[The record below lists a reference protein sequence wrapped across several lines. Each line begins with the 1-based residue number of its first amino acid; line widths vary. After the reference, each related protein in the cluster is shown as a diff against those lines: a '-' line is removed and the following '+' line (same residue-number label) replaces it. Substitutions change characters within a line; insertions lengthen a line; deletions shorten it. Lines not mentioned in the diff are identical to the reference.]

1 MVTAPRLLLLLLG
14 PGCAPVSAALDDTA
28 APDTAHTPG
37 DSGTD
42 SGPGPDSG
50 PDTGTDSGDP
60 SDTGDP
66 GPLVYDVYACPDGV
80 GDVDTITEAVAVV
93 PDGGRIAVCNARF
106 GEFLLIER
114 PMTIFSTTGGDTT
127 WLEGDD
133 NGTGT
138 LVTVRGAAV
147 SIEGITLRGAGMA
160 AVVEDGEL
168 TLRDL
173 VVRENRAPGR
183 DGAVVGAVRSRLA
196 VHGAWFRDDEGTV
209 TVRAV
214 ESELEV
220 HGTLFDDDLGG
231 FGSAV
236 ELVGGTLVARSTRFR
251 GDSSGVTIREG
262 SAELTN
268 DTWLVADGATAIA
281 GTTGVAEVSLL
292 NSVIVG
298 VEGNTYGVI
307 ASSPEV
313 RYSVLYNLEASLCTP
328 NCGPPAGEGVFE
340 ADPLLDTW
348 DLGLGAGSPGVDAGD
363 PAAAWNDVD
372 GSRNDLGWEGG
383 PYAR

>member
-1 MVTAPRLLLLLLG
+1 MVSAPRLLLFLVAA
-14 PGCAPVSAALDDTA
+14 GCVPVSAKLDDTG
-28 APDTAHTPG
+28 APDSEDAGEETAGDSESG
-37 DSGTD
+37 DSGA
-42 SGPGPDSG
+42 
-50 PDTGTDSGDP
+50 DTGETADS
-60 SDTGDP
+60 
-66 GPLVYDVYACPDGV
+66 GPLVYDLYVCPDGV
-80 GDVDTITEAVAVV
+80 GDVDTIGEAVALV
-93 PDGGRIAVCNARF
+93 PDGGRIAICNARF
-106 GEFLLIER
+106 GEYLVIER
-114 PMTIFSTTGGDTT
+114 PMTLFSTTGGDTT
-127 WLEGDD
+127 WLEGND
-133 NGTGT
+133 NYTGT
-138 LVTVRGAAV
+138 LVTVHGAAV
-147 SIEGITLRGAGMA
+147 TLEGITLRGSGA
-160 AVVEDGEL
+160 AALVEDGEL

-183 DGAVVGAVRSRLA
+183 DGAVVSAVRSRLE
-196 VHGAWFRDDEGTV
+196 VDGAWFKDDEAAV

-214 ESELEV
+214 ETELVV
-220 HGTLFDDDLGG
+220 HRSLFDDDLGG

-251 GDSSGVTIREG
+251 GDASGVTVREG

-281 GTTGVAEVSLL
+281 GTTGVAEVSLW

-307 ASSPEV
+307 ASSPDV

-328 NCGPPAGEGVFE
+328 NCGPPEGEGVFE

-363 PAAAWNDVD
+363 PAAAWNDLD

-383 PYAR
+383 PYAP